1 MDDPEE
7 RAVIEKEQEEV
18 RVIEEAKILE
28 EANKPDPKS
37 AEKAPP
43 RPKVNPFK
51 FSRKKTGQE
60 SPSPDINKT
69 DLNITSMTSVMK
81 QQQEDEIGKNQSNL
95 ILANLFTIADKYDYS
110 KKKQVTSEQDLL
122 EIMAILD
129 KDQPEEPNEVRLEK
143 WKDDKRKGLV
153 SRQKL
158 IYDFVL
164 DYTKNLTNYGIKKY
178 MNKTKDDE
186 LARWFYATLNAR
198 DEYGDV
204 KSVSALNDD
213 AVSDISSPS
222 PLRKRGNSP
231 MIKAEMNQKTINEIQ
246 DTNNQ
251 GNLKPGISMSDI
263 SAIEKRDMAD
273 DNFVTIDPNDKH
285 QKRLDEIRMKRGYT
299 SANKQ
304 PEMSPERDRN
314 YRSTITETPKKTDNS
329 NDKSDQI
336 KKRLEERQK
345 KMAEI
350 NTEKQDAIKKSME
363 KRQKEK

>member
-7 RAVIEKEQEEV
+7 RAIIEKEQEEIKI
-18 RVIEEAKILE
+18 IEEAKILE
-28 EANKPDPKS
+28 EANKPDPKK
-37 AEKAPP
+37 EDKAPP

-51 FSRKKTGQE
+51 FRKMKTGTE
-60 SPSPDINKT
+60 SPDNNKT

-178 MNKTKDDE
+178 MNKTKEDE
-186 LARWFYATLNAR
+186 LARWFNATLASR

-204 KSVSALNDD
+204 RSVSALNDD
-213 AVSDISSPS
+213 AVTDINSPS

-231 MIKAEMNQKTINEIQ
+231 MTRAAMNEKTINEIQ
-246 DTNNQ
+246 GANFQ
-251 GNLKPGISMSDI
+251 GNLKIGISMSDI

-273 DNFVTIDPNDKH
+273 DNFVTVDPNDKH
-285 QKRLDEIRMKRGYT
+285 QKRLDEIRMKRGYGST
-299 SANKQ
+299 NKQ

-314 YRSTITETPKKTDNS
+314 YRSTITETPKSTDVI
-329 NDKSDQI
+329 NDKSEQI

-350 NTEKQDAIKKSME
+350 NAEKQDSIRKSME